1 MGSPMIDK
9 LEMSKDLVRSG
20 MDREQAEGVANAFEK
35 AIRGVLATKADLE
48 VACTRL
54 ESGIRQDMVKM
65 EVGIRQDMAKMEA
78 GIRQDMAKMGQDM
91 AKMQASLIRWMFA
104 MWITGIG
111 VLTAVLELKP

>member
-1 MGSPMIDK
+1 
-9 LEMSKDLVRSG
+9 

-65 EVGIRQDMAKMEA
+65 ESGIRQDMAKMEA
-78 GIRQDMAKMGQDM
+78 GIRQDMAKMEAGIRQDM